1 MILEER
7 DWDIITADEAARIQE
22 DPDVLIGKPILRNTR
37 ISVTQVLEMLAEFRS
52 IEETVRQLQ
61 RIVPT
66 LCETDVLAAL
76 RFAAVV
82 CDRRLLDKP
91 GVRTTDR
98 WPDHQYL

>member
-1 MILEER
+1 MVLEER

-22 DPDVLIGKPILRNTR
+22 DPAVLIGKPTLRNTR
-37 ISVTQVLEMLAEFRS
+37 ISVTQVLELLAEFRT
-52 IEETVRQLQ
+52 IEDTTHELQ

-66 LCETDVLAAL
+66 LEEADVQAAV

-91 GVRTTDR
+91 GWRTTDC
-98 WPDHQYL
+98 WPDNLS